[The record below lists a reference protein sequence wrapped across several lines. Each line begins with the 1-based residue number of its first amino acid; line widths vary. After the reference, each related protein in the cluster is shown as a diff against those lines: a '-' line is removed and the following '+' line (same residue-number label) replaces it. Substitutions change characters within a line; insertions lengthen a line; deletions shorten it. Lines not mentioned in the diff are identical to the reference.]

1 MKIYIDDTRKINKL
15 STIFCNLKS
24 FTDNIVIYLKACG
37 LYIQCMDD
45 SHCSLFEC
53 TLDKDWFTKYEF
65 DAITDMPSIS
75 VNIGMLYKVLN
86 TREDEQ
92 TMEIYLSKENIDNMC
107 ITFNK
112 GKTSKQFELPLINID
127 YDAMK
132 PVSIKD
138 TDVDLTIESK
148 LLCELINQLMIFGEV
163 LTLTFSEEIIDMKS
177 SSIDGSMRAEMIIED
192 LTEFAIAENTTLIQ
206 SYSLKYIHMMC
217 QFNKLSSEINM
228 SFIKDKPMTMQ
239 YDLLEGSNV
248 KIHLA
253 PKICDNDDE

>member
-1 MKIYIDDTRKINKL
+1 
-15 STIFCNLKS
+15 
-24 FTDNIVIYLKACG
+24 
-37 LYIQCMDD
+37 
-45 SHCSLFEC
+45 
-53 TLDKDWFTKYEF
+53 
-65 DAITDMPSIS
+65 
-75 VNIGMLYKVLN
+75 
-86 TREDEQ
+86 
-92 TMEIYLSKENIDNMC
+92 
-107 ITFNK
+107 
-112 GKTSKQFELPLINID
+112 
-127 YDAMK
+127 
-132 PVSIKD
+132 
-138 TDVDLTIESK
+138 
-148 LLCELINQLMIFGEV
+148 MIFGEV

-177 SSIDGSMRAEMIIED
+177 SSIDGSMRAEMNIED